1 MHNNPIKDL
10 NSDLK
15 LLVEISGDRSY
26 VTRIW
31 IVSTGFLYPREVSL
45 RSTDTSQQLENSTV
59 SLEERLLLNGLDC
72 RNPSSVQSG
81 LISETCQ
88 NTLQGVN
95 TTDILRSKD
104 TEILRYWDTEI
115 SGMLSCWSTE
125 ILRDWDTRDWD
136 TKILRYWYLEI
147 WVLHLLTKRIFCNE
161 LLRIGR
167 DYIDRIR
174 FVKTDTVRAK
184 LEDKEAHIAQRF
196 CTCSPGIKRLRS
208 V

>member
-59 SLEERLLLNGLDC
+59 PLEERLLLNGLDC
-72 RNPSSVQSG
+72 RNPSSAQSG

-88 NTLQGVN
+88 NILQGVN
-95 TTDILRSKD
+95 TTEILRSID
-104 TEILRYWDTEI
+104 TEILRYWDAE
-115 SGMLSCWSTE
+115 
-125 ILRDWDTRDWD
+125 
-136 TKILRYWYLEI
+136 ILRYWDAE
-147 WVLHLLTKRIFCNE
+147 VLRYWTNE
-161 LLRIGR
+161 TLRFW
-167 DYIDRIR
+167 DVEMLKHWD
-174 FVKTDTVRAK
+174 
-184 LEDKEAHIAQRF
+184 
-196 CTCSPGIKRLRS
+196 P
-208 V
+208 